1 MPARPESRRS
11 PRRLGAN
18 FGATAM
24 RHVRRTTI
32 PFALPILVWSCSAA
46 PPPVVPDPMDAV
58 RAQLA
63 QAQDLTQRGCYR
75 CLIEARDL
83 YEEVGRQGFV
93 PETANAG
100 LLRTTLLI
108 GMREREMGLPGGGT
122 FERTVA
128 LAGLEVAAAEEM
140 AEAREA
146 AEAEED
152 PAGREAGEARQ
163 PPEAEDSEE
172 TAEGPAGREA
182 GEARQPLEAGD
193 APETV
198 AGAES
203 AEGGELGEAA
213 GSAETASAGPEWETF
228 LQIAATTPW
237 QDVGIPKDLAEE
249 NVYARAIADRD
260 RDAWNRVLRPLVP
273 TDPLAAYLYLSLNCT
288 SEWLAEQPPELA
300 EVLAVHDDAV
310 YVRYRQALCADE
322 QVALASIQ
330 TIEPR
335 FTEMELFLGRH
346 ALEQGRGPQQGDV
359 ALAEFHYARAREE
372 WPEWPAPAMAL
383 GEVART
389 VEDYEAS
396 LPFYDAALAL
406 VPEQRDA
413 LLGRAQSLSYLDRNA
428 EAVPLLDRLIGMG
441 RWYLAE
447 AHFWRAYNR
456 FNLGDV
462 EGARDDAA
470 TSIGHRP
477 EAQSYALSGQ
487 IALVQRRLD
496 DARSDLETALDIN
509 PQYCYAA
516 FHLGR
521 VHIEEA
527 RWIET
532 ASAFSRAAL
541 CFRANAAGLAADL
554 SEIEQNPDLAEDR
567 RARLVAR
574 RTDEIAVVRQQAAS
588 SFYNAALGYYND
600 GVLRLARRY
609 AEIAAEH
616 EMFAERST
624 RLLGLI
630 ANVR

>member
-1 MPARPESRRS
+1 
-11 PRRLGAN
+11 
-18 FGATAM
+18 M
-24 RHVRRTTI
+24 RHIRQPTT
-32 PFALPILVWSCSAA
+32 PLALLVLVWSCSAA
-46 PPPVVPDPMDAV
+46 PPPEVPDPMDAV
-58 RAQLA
+58 REQLA
-63 QAQDLTQRGCYR
+63 RAHELTLRGCYR

-93 PETANAG
+93 PDTVNAG
-100 LLRTTLLI
+100 LLRTTLLL

-146 AEAEED
+146 AEAEEG

-163 PPEAEDSEE
+163 PPEA
-172 TAEGPAGREA
+172 GG
-182 GEARQPLEAGD
+182 

-198 AGAES
+198 PAAGES
-203 AEGGELGEAA
+203 AEGRESGEAA
-213 GSAETASAGPEWETF
+213 ESAGTASVGPEWETF

-260 RDAWNRVLRPLVP
+260 RDAWNRVLQPLVP

-288 SEWLAEQPPELA
+288 PEWLAEQPPELA

-335 FTEMELFLGRH
+335 FTEMEFFLGRH

-359 ALAEFHYARAREE
+359 ALAEFHYARAHEE

-428 EAVPLLDRLIGMG
+428 EAVPLLDRLIEMG

-456 FNLGDV
+456 FNLGDI

-477 EAQSYALSGQ
+477 EAQSFALSGQ

-541 CFRANAAGLAADL
+541 CFRASADQL
-554 SEIEQNPDLAEDR
+554 TADRRDIEQNPDLAEDR

-574 RTDEIAVVRQQAAS
+574 RTDEIAVVRRQAAS

-609 AEIAAEH
+609 AEIAGEH

>member
-1 MPARPESRRS
+1 
-11 PRRLGAN
+11 
-18 FGATAM
+18 M

-32 PFALPILVWSCSAA
+32 PLALPILVWSCSAA

-58 RAQLA
+58 RVQLA
-63 QAQDLTQRGCYR
+63 QAQELTLRGCYR

-83 YEEVGRQGFV
+83 YDEVGRQGFV
-93 PETANAG
+93 PETVNDG
-100 LLRTTLLI
+100 LMRTTLLI

-146 AEAEED
+146 AETREAEAEEGSAAREAGETRQPPGAGD
-152 PAGREAGEARQ
+152 SPEAAEGPAGPEAGEARQ
-163 PPEAEDSEE
+163 PTATGDS
-172 TAEGPAGREA
+172 
-182 GEARQPLEAGD
+182 
-193 APETV
+193 PETV
-198 AGAES
+198 PGPDERG
-203 AEGGELGEAA
+203 EGGEPGEAA
-213 GSAETASAGPEWETF
+213 GSTETASVGPEWETF

-237 QDVGIPKDLAEE
+237 QDVGVPKALSEE

-273 TDPLAAYLYLSLNCT
+273 SDPLAAYLYLSLNCT

-335 FTEMELFLGRH
+335 FTEMEFFLGRH

-359 ALAEFHYARAREE
+359 ALAEFHYARAHEE

-428 EAVPLLDRLIGMG
+428 DAVPLLDRLIEMG

-456 FNLGDV
+456 FNLGDI

-541 CFRANAAGLAADL
+541 CFRASAEGLAADL
-554 SEIEQNPDLAEDR
+554 RDIEQNPDLAEDR

-609 AEIAAEH
+609 AEIAGEH
-616 EMFAERST
+616 EMFAERAT

-630 ANVR
+630 DARAAAGLPR

>member
-1 MPARPESRRS
+1 MGGRGDRDE
-11 PRRLGAN
+11 
-18 FGATAM
+18 
-24 RHVRRTTI
+24 TT
-32 PFALPILVWSCSAA
+32 LPHDDAACVPDLVWSCSTT
-46 PPPVVPDPMDAV
+46 PPPVLPDPMDAV
-58 RAQLA
+58 REQLA
-63 QAQDLTQRGCYR
+63 QARELTRRGCYR
-75 CLIEARDL
+75 CLVEAREL
-83 YEEVGRQGFV
+83 YEGVARQGFEPDMV
-93 PETANAG
+93 NAG

-108 GMREREMGLPGGGT
+108 AMREREMGLPHGGT
-122 FERTVA
+122 FERSLA
-128 LAGLEVAAAEEM
+128 LAGLEVSVTQEVAEARAAAETEGSSS
-140 AEAREA
+140 
-146 AEAEED
+146 
-152 PAGREAGEARQ
+152 GREAGEARQ
-163 PPEAEDSEE
+163 LPEPGEPPEA
-172 TAEGPAGREA
+172 
-182 GEARQPLEAGD
+182 AR
-193 APETV
+193 
-198 AGAES
+198 
-203 AEGGELGEAA
+203 EGGETDEAA
-213 GSAETASAGPEWETF
+213 RGERAAETAATRRAASAGPEWETF

-237 QDVGIPKDLAEE
+237 QDVGIPKDLSEE

-260 RDAWNRVLRPLVP
+260 RDAWNRVLQPLVP

-322 QVALASIQ
+322 QVALASVQ

-335 FTEMELFLGRH
+335 FTEMEFFLGRH
-346 ALEQGRGPQQGDV
+346 AVEQGRGPQQGDV
-359 ALAEFHYARAREE
+359 ALAEFHYARAHEE

-389 VEDYEAS
+389 IEDFEAS

-428 EAVPLLDRLIGMG
+428 EAVPLLDRLIEMG

-532 ASAFSRAAL
+532 ASAFSRAAI
-541 CFRANAAGLAADL
+541 CFRENAGRLAADL

-574 RTDEIAVVRQQAAS
+574 RTDEIAVVRRQAAS

-600 GVLRLARRY
+600 GTVRVARRF
-609 AEIAAEH
+609 AELALEH
-616 EMFAERST
+616 EMFAERAT

-630 ANVR
+630 DALPAELRR

>member
-1 MPARPESRRS
+1 
-11 PRRLGAN
+11 
-18 FGATAM
+18 M
-24 RHVRRTTI
+24 RQIRRTAAPLAFLT
-32 PFALPILVWSCSAA
+32 LTWSCSTT
-46 PPPVVPDPMDAV
+46 PPPVLPDPMDAV
-58 RAQLA
+58 REQLE
-63 QAQDLTQRGCYR
+63 QAHELTLRGCYR
-75 CLIEARDL
+75 CLVEARDL
-83 YEEVGRQGFV
+83 YEAVDRQGLAPDTV
-93 PETANAG
+93 NAG

-122 FERTVA
+122 FERSLA
-128 LAGLEVAAAEEM
+128 LAGLEVSVAREM

-146 AEAEED
+146 AEAEGRS
-152 PAGREAGEARQ
+152 AAREAGETRE
-163 PPEAEDSEE
+163 PPEPGEPPDA
-172 TAEGPAGREA
+172 AGEGGEA
-182 GEARQPLEAGD
+182 GEAVR
-193 APETV
+193 PER
-198 AGAES
+198 GAEPP
-203 AEGGELGEAA
+203 APPR
-213 GSAETASAGPEWETF
+213 ASAGPEWETF
-228 LQIAATTPW
+228 LQIAATTSW
-237 QDVGIPKDLAEE
+237 QDVGIPKDVSEE
-249 NVYARAIADRD
+249 NVYARAIAERD
-260 RDAWNRVLRPLVP
+260 RDAWNQVLQPLVP
-273 TDPLAAYLYLSLNCT
+273 TDALAAYLYLSLNCT
-288 SEWLAEQPPELA
+288 PEWLAEQPPELA

-335 FTEMELFLGRH
+335 FTEMEFFLGRH
-346 ALEQGRGPQQGDV
+346 AIEQGRGPQQGDV

-372 WPEWPAPAMAL
+372 WPDWPAPALSL

-389 VEDYEAS
+389 VEDFEAS

-406 VPEQRDA
+406 VPDQRDA
-413 LLGRAQSLSYLDRNA
+413 LIGRAQSLSYLDRYA
-428 EAVPLLDRLIGMG
+428 EAVPLLDRLIEMG

-477 EAQSYALSGQ
+477 EARSYALSGQ

-496 DARSDLETALDIN
+496 DARTDLETALDIN

-532 ASAFSRAAL
+532 ASAFSRAAI
-541 CFRANAAGLAADL
+541 CFRQSADQLAADL

-600 GVLRLARRY
+600 GTVRVARRF
-609 AEIAAEH
+609 AELALEH
-616 EMFAERST
+616 EMFAERAT

-630 ANVR
+630 DALPAELRR

>member
-1 MPARPESRRS
+1 MAQPRGCSPPGKPAQ
-11 PRRLGAN
+11 
-18 FGATAM
+18 ATAM
-24 RHVRRTTI
+24 RRLRRATT
-32 PFALPILVWSCSAA
+32 PLAFLTLAWSCSTT
-46 PPPVVPDPMDAV
+46 PPPVLPDPMDAV
-58 RAQLA
+58 REQLE
-63 QAQDLTQRGCYR
+63 QAHELTLRGCYR
-75 CLIEARDL
+75 CLVEARDL
-83 YEEVGRQGFV
+83 YEAVARLGLV
-93 PETANAG
+93 PDTVNAG

-122 FERTVA
+122 FERSLA
-128 LAGLEVAAAEEM
+128 LAGLEVSVAQEM

-146 AEAEED
+146 AEAEGRS
-152 PAGREAGEARQ
+152 AAREAGETRE
-163 PPEAEDSEE
+163 PPEPEE
-172 TAEGPAGREA
+172 PPAARERGEA
-182 GEARQPLEAGD
+182 GEAAQ
-193 APETV
+193 
-198 AGAES
+198 
-203 AEGGELGEAA
+203 GERA
-213 GSAETASAGPEWETF
+213 AETAATRRAASVGPEWETF
-228 LQIAATTPW
+228 LQIAATTSW
-237 QDVGIPKDLAEE
+237 QDVGIPKDVSEE

-260 RDAWNRVLRPLVP
+260 RDAWNRVLQPLVP

-288 SEWLAEQPPELA
+288 PEWLAEQPPELA
-300 EVLAVHDDAV
+300 EVLAAHDDAV
-310 YVRYRQALCADE
+310 YVRYRQALCAGE
-322 QVALASIQ
+322 QVALASVQ

-335 FTEMELFLGRH
+335 FTEMEFFLGRH
-346 ALEQGRGPQQGDV
+346 AIEQGRGPQQGDV

-372 WPEWPAPAMAL
+372 WPDWPAPALSL

-406 VPEQRDA
+406 VPDQRDA
-413 LLGRAQSLSYLDRNA
+413 LLGRAQSLSYLDRYA
-428 EAVPLLDRLIGMG
+428 EAVPLLDRLIEMG
-441 RWYLAE
+441 RWYMAE

-496 DARSDLETALDIN
+496 DARTDLETALEIN

-532 ASAFSRAAL
+532 ASAFSRAAI
-541 CFRANAAGLAADL
+541 CFRQSADQLAADL

-574 RTDEIAVVRQQAAS
+574 RTDEIAVVRRQAAS

-600 GVLRLARRY
+600 GTVRVARRF
-609 AEIAAEH
+609 AELALEH
-616 EMFAERST
+616 EMFAERAT

-630 ANVR
+630 DALPAELRR

>member
-1 MPARPESRRS
+1 MRQTRRS
-11 PRRLGAN
+11 I
-18 FGATAM
+18 TS
-24 RHVRRTTI
+24 
-32 PFALPILVWSCSAA
+32 LPLLALVWSCSAA
-46 PPPVVPDPMDAV
+46 PPPVLPDPMDAV
-58 RAQLA
+58 REQLA
-63 QAQDLTQRGCYR
+63 LAHGLTLRGCYR

-83 YEEVGRQGFV
+83 YDDLARQGF
-93 PETANAG
+93 ETDEGAAG

-122 FERTVA
+122 FERAAA
-128 LAGLEVAAAEEM
+128 LVGLDVAAAQEA

-146 AEAEED
+146 AEAEGRSAAREAGD
-152 PAGREAGEARQ
+152 AREPAGAAESPESAREAGEAA
-163 PPEAEDSEE
+163 EA
-172 TAEGPAGREA
+172 AEA
-182 GEARQPLEAGD
+182 GEGAATGGA
-193 APETV
+193 AP
-198 AGAES
+198 
-203 AEGGELGEAA
+203 
-213 GSAETASAGPEWETF
+213 AGPEWETF
-228 LQIAATTPW
+228 LQIAATTLW
-237 QDVGIPKDLAEE
+237 QDVGVPKDLSEE

-260 RDAWNRVLRPLVP
+260 RDAWNAVLQPLVP
-273 TDPLAAYLYLSLNCT
+273 ADPLAAYLYLSLNCT

-300 EVLAVHDDAV
+300 EVLAAHDDAV
-310 YVRYRQALCADE
+310 YVRYRQALCANE
-322 QVALASIQ
+322 QVALASVQ

-335 FTEMELFLGRH
+335 FTEMEFFLGQH

-359 ALAEFHYARAREE
+359 ALAEFHYQRTLEE
-372 WPEWPAPAMAL
+372 WPEWPAPALAL

-389 VEDYEAS
+389 IEDYEAS
-396 LPFYDAALAL
+396 LPFYDATLGL

-428 EAVPLLDRLIGMG
+428 EAVPLLDRLIEMG

-456 FNLGDV
+456 FNLGDI

-477 EAQSYALSGQ
+477 DAQSYALSGQ

-496 DARSDLETALDIN
+496 DARTDLETALDIN

-541 CFRANAAGLAADL
+541 CFRENAGQLEGALAEL
-554 SEIEQNPDLAEDR
+554 EQDPTVAEDR
-567 RARLVAR
+567 RARLVER
-574 RTDEIAVVRQQAAS
+574 RTADLAVVRRQAAS

-609 AEIAAEH
+609 ARIAGDH
-616 EMFAERST
+616 ELFAERAT
-624 RLLGLI
+624 RLIALI
-630 ANVR
+630 DDIQ

>member
-1 MPARPESRRS
+1 
-11 PRRLGAN
+11 
-18 FGATAM
+18 
-24 RHVRRTTI
+24 
-32 PFALPILVWSCSAA
+32 
-46 PPPVVPDPMDAV
+46 
-58 RAQLA
+58 
-63 QAQDLTQRGCYR
+63 
-75 CLIEARDL
+75 
-83 YEEVGRQGFV
+83 
-93 PETANAG
+93 
-100 LLRTTLLI
+100 
-108 GMREREMGLPGGGT
+108 MG
-122 FERTVA
+122 
-128 LAGLEVAAAEEM
+128 
-140 AEAREA
+140 
-146 AEAEED
+146 
-152 PAGREAGEARQ
+152 
-163 PPEAEDSEE
+163 
-172 TAEGPAGREA
+172 
-182 GEARQPLEAGD
+182 
-193 APETV
+193 
-198 AGAES
+198 
-203 AEGGELGEAA
+203 
-213 GSAETASAGPEWETF
+213 
-228 LQIAATTPW
+228 
-237 QDVGIPKDLAEE
+237 
-249 NVYARAIADRD
+249 
-260 RDAWNRVLRPLVP
+260 
-273 TDPLAAYLYLSLNCT
+273 
-288 SEWLAEQPPELA
+288 
-300 EVLAVHDDAV
+300 
-310 YVRYRQALCADE
+310 
-322 QVALASIQ
+322 LASIQ

-335 FTEMELFLGRH
+335 FREMEFFLGRH
-346 ALEQGRGPQQGDV
+346 ALEPGQGPQQGDV
-359 ALAEFHYARAREE
+359 ALAELHYARAHEE

-389 VEDYEAS
+389 VEDFEAS

-413 LLGRAQSLSYLDRNA
+413 LLGRARSLSYLDRYA
-428 EAVPLLDRLIGMG
+428 EAVPLLDRLIEMG

-541 CFRANAAGLAADL
+541 CFRASADGLAADL

-600 GVLRLARRY
+600 GVMRIARRY
-609 AEIAAEH
+609 AQFAGEH
-616 EMFAERST
+616 ELFAERAT

-630 ANVR
+630 DAVPAELRQ

>member
-1 MPARPESRRS
+1 MRQTRP
-11 PRRLGAN
+11 PMA
-18 FGATAM
+18 
-24 RHVRRTTI
+24 
-32 PFALPILVWSCSAA
+32 ALPVLVLVWSCSSV

-58 RAQLA
+58 REQLA
-63 QAQDLTQRGCYR
+63 HARDLTLRGCYR

-83 YEEVGRQGFV
+83 YDDLARQGF
-93 PETANAG
+93 ETDEGTDG

-146 AEAEED
+146 AEAGEN
-152 PAGREAGEARQ
+152 PARREAEEARR
-163 PPEAEDSEE
+163 PTEAADSPEA
-172 TAEGPAGREA
+172 
-182 GEARQPLEAGD
+182 
-193 APETV
+193 AP
-198 AGAES
+198 GADES
-203 AEGGELGEAA
+203 AEGGETETTAGNAA
-213 GSAETASAGPEWETF
+213 TASVGPEWEAF

-237 QDVGIPKDLAEE
+237 QDVGVPKDLSEE

-260 RDAWNRVLRPLVP
+260 RDVWNQVLQPLVP

-288 SEWLAEQPPELA
+288 PEWLAEQPPELA

-322 QVALASIQ
+322 QVALASVQ

-335 FTEMELFLGRH
+335 FTEMEFFLGRH
-346 ALEQGRGPQQGDV
+346 AVEQGRGPQQGDV
-359 ALAEFHYARAREE
+359 ALAEFHYARAHEE

-389 VEDYEAS
+389 VEDFEAS

-413 LLGRAQSLSYLDRNA
+413 LLGRAQSLSYLDRYA
-428 EAVPLLDRLIGMG
+428 EAVPLLDRLIEMG

-496 DARSDLETALDIN
+496 DARTDLETALDIN

-532 ASAFSRAAL
+532 ASAFSRAAI
-541 CFRANAAGLAADL
+541 CFRQSADQLAADL

-574 RTDEIAVVRQQAAS
+574 RTDEIAVVRRQAAS

-600 GVLRLARRY
+600 GTVRVARRF
-609 AEIAAEH
+609 AELALEH
-616 EMFAERST
+616 EMFAERAT

-630 ANVR
+630 DALPAELRQ

>member
-1 MPARPESRRS
+1 
-11 PRRLGAN
+11 
-18 FGATAM
+18 
-24 RHVRRTTI
+24 
-32 PFALPILVWSCSAA
+32 
-46 PPPVVPDPMDAV
+46 MDAV
-58 RAQLA
+58 REQLA
-63 QAQDLTQRGCYR
+63 RARELTLRGCYR

-83 YEEVGRQGFV
+83 YQEVGRQGFV
-93 PETANAG
+93 PETVNAG

-146 AEAEED
+146 AEAED
-152 PAGREAGEARQ
+152 GPAGRAGEARQ
-163 PPEAEDSEE
+163 PPEAADS
-172 TAEGPAGREA
+172 
-182 GEARQPLEAGD
+182 
-193 APETV
+193 PETV
-198 AGAES
+198 PGTDES
-203 AEGGELGEAA
+203 AEGVESGEVAA
-213 GSAETASAGPEWETF
+213 SAETASVGPEWETF

-237 QDVGIPKDLAEE
+237 QDVGVPKDLSEE

-260 RDAWNRVLRPLVP
+260 RDAWNRVLQPLVP
-273 TDPLAAYLYLSLNCT
+273 TDSLAAYLYLSLNCT
-288 SEWLAEQPPELA
+288 PEWLAEQPPELA

-335 FTEMELFLGRH
+335 FTEMEFFLGRH

-359 ALAEFHYARAREE
+359 ALAEFHYARAHEE
-372 WPEWPAPAMAL
+372 WPEWPAPAMSL

-389 VEDYEAS
+389 IEDYEAS

-413 LLGRAQSLSYLDRNA
+413 LLGRAQSLSYLDRYA
-428 EAVPLLDRLIGMG
+428 EAVPLLDRLIEMG
-441 RWYLAE
+441 RWYQAE
-447 AHFWRAYNR
+447 AHFWRAYNG

-496 DARSDLETALDIN
+496 DARTDLETALDIN

-541 CFRANAAGLAADL
+541 CFRASADGLAADL
-554 SEIEQNPDLAEDR
+554 RDLEQNPDLAEDR

-609 AEIAAEH
+609 AEIAGAH

>member
-1 MPARPESRRS
+1 
-11 PRRLGAN
+11 
-18 FGATAM
+18 M
-24 RHVRRTTI
+24 RHIPQPTI
-32 PFALPILVWSCSAA
+32 PLALLVLAWSCSTA

-58 RAQLA
+58 REQLA
-63 QAQDLTQRGCYR
+63 RAQDLTLRGCYR

-83 YEEVGRQGFV
+83 YDEVGRQGFV
-93 PETANAG
+93 PETVNDG

-128 LAGLEVAAAEEM
+128 LAGLEVAAAEEI

-146 AEAEED
+146 AEAEE
-152 PAGREAGEARQ
+152 
-163 PPEAEDSEE
+163 
-172 TAEGPAGREA
+172 GPAGREA
-182 GEARQPLEAGD
+182 GAARQPPAAAD
-193 APETV
+193 SPET
-198 AGAES
+198 APGADES
-203 AEGGELGEAA
+203 AESGLGEAA
-213 GSAETASAGPEWETF
+213 GSTETATVGPEWETF

-260 RDAWNRVLRPLVP
+260 REGWNRVLQPLVP

-288 SEWLAEQPPELA
+288 PEWLAEQPPELA

-359 ALAEFHYARAREE
+359 ALAEFHYARAHED

-406 VPEQRDA
+406 VPDQRDA

-428 EAVPLLDRLIGMG
+428 EAVPPLDRLIGMG

-470 TSIGHRP
+470 TSIDHRP
-477 EAQSYALSGQ
+477 DDAPTYALSGQ

-496 DARSDLETALDIN
+496 DARTDLETALDIN

-541 CFRANAAGLAADL
+541 CFRESARRLTADL
-554 SEIEQNPDLAEDR
+554 GEIERNPDLAEDR

-574 RTDEIAVVRQQAAS
+574 RTDEIAVFRRQAAS

-600 GVLRLARRY
+600 GVMPIARRY
-609 AEIAAEH
+609 AQFAGEH
-616 EMFAERST
+616 ELFAERAA

-630 ANVR
+630 DARPAAGLPR

>member
-1 MPARPESRRS
+1 
-11 PRRLGAN
+11 
-18 FGATAM
+18 M

-32 PFALPILVWSCSAA
+32 PLALPILAWSCSAA

-63 QAQDLTQRGCYR
+63 QAQDLTLRGCYR

-93 PETANAG
+93 PDTVNAG

-146 AEAEED
+146 AEAEEG
-152 PAGREAGEARQ
+152 PAGREAGETRQ
-163 PPEAEDSEE
+163 APEAEDSEE

-203 AEGGELGEAA
+203 AEGGELAEAA
-213 GSAETASAGPEWETF
+213 GSAETASVGPEWETF

-237 QDVGIPKDLAEE
+237 QDVGIPKDLSEE

-260 RDAWNRVLRPLVP
+260 RDAWNRVLQPLVP

-428 EAVPLLDRLIGMG
+428 EAVPLLDRLIEMG

-456 FNLGDV
+456 FNLGNV

-496 DARSDLETALDIN
+496 DARSDLETALEIN

-541 CFRANAAGLAADL
+541 CFRASADQLSADL
-554 SEIEQNPDLAEDR
+554 RELEQNPDLAEDR

-609 AEIAAEH
+609 AEIAGEH
-616 EMFAERST
+616 ELFAERST

>member
-1 MPARPESRRS
+1 
-11 PRRLGAN
+11 
-18 FGATAM
+18 M

-32 PFALPILVWSCSAA
+32 PLALLILVWSCSTT
-46 PPPVVPDPMDAV
+46 PPPVLPDPMDAV

-63 QAQDLTQRGCYR
+63 QAHDLTLRGCYR
-75 CLIEARDL
+75 CLIEAQDL
-83 YEEVGRQGFV
+83 YEEVARQGFV
-93 PETANAG
+93 PDTVNAG

-146 AEAEED
+146 AEAGED
-152 PAGREAGEARQ
+152 PARREAGEARR
-163 PPEAEDSEE
+163 PPEAGDS
-172 TAEGPAGREA
+172 PEA
-182 GEARQPLEAGD
+182 VP
-193 APETV
+193 V
-198 AGAES
+198 ADES
-203 AEGGELGEAA
+203 AEGGETETAA
-213 GSAETASAGPEWETF
+213 GNAATASVGPEWETF

-237 QDVGIPKDLAEE
+237 QDVGIPKDLSEE

-260 RDAWNRVLRPLVP
+260 RDAWNRVLQPLVP

-322 QVALASIQ
+322 QVALASVQ

-335 FTEMELFLGRH
+335 FTEMEFFLGRH
-346 ALEQGRGPQQGDV
+346 AVEQGRGPQQGDV
-359 ALAEFHYARAREE
+359 ALAEFHYARAHEE

-389 VEDYEAS
+389 IEDFEAS

-428 EAVPLLDRLIGMG
+428 EAVPLLDRLIEMG

-541 CFRANAAGLAADL
+541 CFRENAGRLAADL

-574 RTDEIAVVRQQAAS
+574 RTDEIAVVRRQAAS

-600 GVLRLARRY
+600 GTVRVARRF
-609 AEIAAEH
+609 AELALEH
-616 EMFAERST
+616 EMFAERAT

-630 ANVR
+630 DAVPAELRR

>member
-1 MPARPESRRS
+1 
-11 PRRLGAN
+11 
-18 FGATAM
+18 M
-24 RHVRRTTI
+24 RHVRRMTF
-32 PFALPILVWSCSAA
+32 PLALPILVWSCSAA

-58 RAQLA
+58 REQLA
-63 QAQDLTQRGCYR
+63 RAQDLTLRGCYR

-83 YEEVGRQGFV
+83 YDEVGRQGFV
-93 PETANAG
+93 PETVNDG

-122 FERTVA
+122 FEWTVA

-146 AEAEED
+146 AEAEE
-152 PAGREAGEARQ
+152 
-163 PPEAEDSEE
+163 
-172 TAEGPAGREA
+172 GPAGREA
-182 GEARQPLEAGD
+182 GEAPQPPAAAD
-193 APETV
+193 SPETV
-198 AGAES
+198 PGADES
-203 AEGGELGEAA
+203 AESGLGEAA
-213 GSAETASAGPEWETF
+213 GSTETASVGPEWETF

-237 QDVGIPKDLAEE
+237 QDVGIPKDLSEE

-260 RDAWNRVLRPLVP
+260 RDAWNQVLRPLVP

-288 SEWLAEQPPELA
+288 REWLAEQPPELA

-413 LLGRAQSLSYLDRNA
+413 LLGRAQSLSYLDRYA
-428 EAVPLLDRLIGMG
+428 EAVPLLDRLIEMG

-496 DARSDLETALDIN
+496 DARTDLETALDIN

-574 RTDEIAVVRQQAAS
+574 RTDELAVVRRQAAS

-609 AEIAAEH
+609 AEIAREH

-630 ANVR
+630 DARPAAGLPR